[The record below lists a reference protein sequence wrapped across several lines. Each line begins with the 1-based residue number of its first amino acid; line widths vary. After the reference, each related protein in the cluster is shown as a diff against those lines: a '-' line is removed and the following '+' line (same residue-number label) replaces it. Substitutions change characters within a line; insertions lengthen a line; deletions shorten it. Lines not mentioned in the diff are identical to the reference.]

1 MKKLVIFSG
10 AGISAESGLSTFRD
24 NGGLWDQ
31 YPIEEVATYDAW
43 LKNPKKVTDFY
54 NLRRKNCIEAKPNDA
69 HINIASLEKNFNV
82 TIVTQNIDDLHERAG
97 STKILHLHGE
107 IMKSRSTGTNKIYPI
122 NHYKMNE
129 DDLCP
134 DGHQLRPHVVW
145 FGEAVP
151 MMNKAAKLISTSTH
165 FIIVGSSLK
174 VYPAAGLIDSCPKEA
189 LKWIIDPKAN
199 NLGIHSD
206 FRCIQKTAVEGIQQV
221 IKEIRP

>member
-43 LKNPKKVTDFY
+43 LKNPKKVTEFY

-82 TIVTQNIDDLHERAG
+82 TVVTQNIDDLHERAG

-107 IMKSRSTGTNKIYPI
+107 IMKSRSAGTNKIYPI
-122 NHYKMNE
+122 NHCKMNE

-145 FGEAVP
+145 FGESVP
-151 MMNKAAKLISTSTH
+151 KMDDAFKVVSLADIFVIIGTS
-165 FIIVGSSLK
+165 LQ
-174 VYPAAGLIDSCPKEA
+174 VYPAAGLIHATKANCSRY
-189 LKWIIDPKAN
+189 IIDPN
-199 NLGIHSD
+199 EISVPED
-206 FRCIQKTAVEGIQQV
+206 IIQIKKTGSEGINEL
-221 IKEIRP
+221 INLIT

>member
-31 YPIEEVATYDAW
+31 YPIKEVATYDAW
-43 LKNPKKVTDFY
+43 LKNPKKVTEFY

-82 TIVTQNIDDLHERAG
+82 SVVTQNIDDLHERAG

-145 FGEAVP
+145 FGEGVP
-151 MMNKAAKLISTSTH
+151 KMDDAFNVVSLADIFVIIGTS
-165 FIIVGSSLK
+165 LQ
-174 VYPAAGLIDSCPKEA
+174 VYPAAGLIHATKANCSRY
-189 LKWIIDPKAN
+189 IIDPKE
-199 NLGIHSD
+199 ISVPED
-206 FRCIQKTAVEGIQQV
+206 IIQIKKTGSEGINEL
-221 IKEIRP
+221 INLIT

>member
-43 LKNPKKVTDFY
+43 LKNPKKVTEFY

-82 TIVTQNIDDLHERAG
+82 TVVTQNIDDLHERAG

-122 NHYKMNE
+122 NHCKMNE

-145 FGEAVP
+145 FGESVP
-151 MMNKAAKLISTSTH
+151 KMDDAFKVVSLADIFVIIGTS
-165 FIIVGSSLK
+165 LQ
-174 VYPAAGLIDSCPKEA
+174 VYPAAGLIHATKANCSRY
-189 LKWIIDPKAN
+189 IIDPN
-199 NLGIHSD
+199 EISVPED
-206 FRCIQKTAVEGIQQV
+206 IIQIKKTGSEGINEL
-221 IKEIRP
+221 INLIT